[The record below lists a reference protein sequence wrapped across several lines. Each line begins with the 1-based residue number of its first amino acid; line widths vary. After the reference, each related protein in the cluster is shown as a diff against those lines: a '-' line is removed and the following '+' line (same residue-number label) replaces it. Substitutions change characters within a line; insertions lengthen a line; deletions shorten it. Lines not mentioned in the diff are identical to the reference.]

1 MNEMT
6 NDVFESPIGNDSVL
20 RSVLLHLMPGAIQVS
35 IFMLAAPFVMQ
46 LGYPSGFAF
55 TAVNVFVGIPLMLG
69 YLWFQAPRA
78 GGFGS
83 VIANRDP
90 MPTWQ
95 YVVFFLLLFVFA
107 FAVLFATSPL
117 NEYFGEET
125 FSWLPAFFKSSQ
137 TMLEG
142 EAVRSVLLVMALLQ
156 LVVDGLV
163 VPIVEELYFRGHLMP
178 RVNYLGWAAPLFST
192 FLFTI
197 QHFWQPYNYV
207 LIFLIVLPQAYIVWW
222 KRNIYIGML
231 VHCSANTIG
240 AVLALVAL
248 YS

>member
-1 MNEMT
+1 MMDAT
-6 NDVFESPIGNDSVL
+6 VESPIGSDSVPK
-20 RSVLLHLMPGAIQVS
+20 SILLHLMPGAIQVS
-35 IFMLAAPFVMQ
+35 LFLLAAPLVMR

-55 TAVNVFVGIPLMLG
+55 TAINVLVGIPVMLG
-69 YLWFQAPRA
+69 YLWFRARKA
-78 GGFGS
+78 GGFDR
-83 VIANRDP
+83 VIANREP
-90 MPTWQ
+90 MPIWQ
-95 YVVFFLLLFVFA
+95 YVLFFVLLFVFA

-117 NEYFGEET
+117 NGYLSESV
-125 FSWLPAFFKSSQ
+125 FSWLPAYFQSSQ
-137 TMLEG
+137 TMLNG
-142 EAVRSVLLVMALLQ
+142 EAVRSTLLVMLIAQ

-192 FLFTI
+192 FLFAV
-197 QHFWQPYNYV
+197 QHFWQPYNYL

-231 VHCSANTIG
+231 VHCTGNTLG
-240 AVLALVAL
+240 AVLSLIAL